1 MSAAELNPGDAA
13 QAPALVRDRQ
23 QQVLA
28 VPPLPGWFWARACER
43 SSPAPTPRSSPGP
56 AWTVTGPA
64 APS

>member
-28 VPPLPGWFWARACER
+28 VPPLPGWFWARA
-43 SSPAPTPRSSPGP
+43 PAGDRHPVL
-56 AWTVTGPA
+56 TVTGPA
-64 APS
+64 APG